1 MSETSAETRRRAAH
15 LMRER
20 AMEATPG
27 PWEHD
32 DAEVIADQES
42 VVDGLNPA
50 NAVHI
55 AGMHPGVALALADW
69 LDAEARDDDARA
81 FLGEALGYEVRAGRA
96 DEGLKVARAYLGEV
110 TA

>member
-69 LDAEARDDDARA
+69 LDAEARDDEVRA
-81 FLGEALGYEVRAGRA
+81 FLAEARGHEVYEGARANGP
-96 DEGLKVARAYLGEV
+96 LKVAR
-110 TA
+110 